1 LQIPV
6 QQELSL
12 EGVVAAFVL
21 LERRHLSGTVVVV
34 PQPPASGPRLPSTQE
49 SLLAYRDAQCHASAR
64 RPSRCAVAL
73 VT

>member
-1 LQIPV
+1 MPV
-6 QQELSL
+6 QRGLPLDE
-12 EGVVAAFVL
+12 VVASFPL
-21 LERRHLSGTVVVV
+21 RESRHLSGTVVVV